1 MSGKMVSWKG
11 SGKRRSGAR
20 GRSSSPSP
28 VRTPGSG
35 RTPSYKTSGS
45 ARSASPVRAPSYKT
59 PSARSSSF
67 RTNSRSDN
75 PMSFTPGTKTDLRDR
90 EAKVERRRLQAEAKS
105 HKLAMQTQQQELRH
119 MKRQQGLEYAA
130 QHRETYG
137 ITPATKY
144 GLLAAGIAGI
154 GYFFLF

>member
-1 MSGKMVSWKG
+1 MVSWKG

-35 RTPSYKTSGS
+35 RTPSYKTPGS

-67 RTNSRSDN
+67 RTNSRGGN

-105 HKLAMQTQQQELRH
+105 HKLAMRQQQQELRH
-119 MKRQQGLEYAA
+119 MKRSQGLEYAS
-130 QHRETYG
+130 QHKELYG
-137 ITPATKY
+137 MTPATKW
-144 GLLAAGIAGI
+144 GLLAGAGALAGYI
-154 GYFFLF
+154 FFF